1 MPRSEVQNSLL
12 AAFCQEFQGDLAILR
27 REWDAYKPTRR
38 TKLTDLPELRR
49 ILHTIKGSTRL
60 LDFPGVPEMVHDLE
74 EMVLTGLRKKKKPAE
89 FVDALA
95 ALEEEVA
102 RHVGMVERSIATEAV
117 EATGISSWASGASEI
132 PVSAAYGFLLSVDEL
147 LSMSQAVVRAGGT
160 ARLAQQRAGPLA
172 HQAALL
178 AERSRALRNEAR
190 RMSLM
195 PSADLF
201 LGMTEFAGRT
211 ASDNGKSV
219 RVTHNIEKDRL
230 EPDVVLGL
238 RPALLQLVG
247 NAVSHGV
254 ASGSGEITFG
264 FCRETNGLVVWVAD
278 DGPGVD
284 REALGRTVIQGGHLT
299 AKAWNALGES
309 EQLQWIFHPGLST
322 RSEADLSAGRGM
334 GLAVVAETAR
344 RLGGRVEV
352 RSSGRGTEFR
362 LLIPANWNLRAVLR
376 VSSGALHFAVL
387 SAELEGVQAS
397 ALEVETTRCV
407 GDLADLLGYTTS
419 GQQGDYGLLL
429 RTRRGEMVSV
439 AVDYLGDFD
448 DVLVTPLSGFSGLPA
463 ALVGSTPFQ
472 GVPIPVVS
480 PRALLEDP
488 SLPQRS
494 QAPLRKPAG
503 QGSLILV
510 VDDSLPIRSL
520 VSGILDSSGFRV
532 IAAADG
538 QQGLSMASTE
548 GLAGIVCD
556 LHMPVLDGLGFLE
569 RLRENPITATIP
581 FILLTSIDDLENF
594 EKASALGADRCLGK
608 QHFSQ
613 ELLLKML
620 RELL

>member
-12 AAFCQEFQGDLAILR
+12 AAFRQEFQGDLAILR
-27 REWDAYKPTRR
+27 REWDAYKPTRK

-74 EMVLTGLRKKKKPAE
+74 EMVLEGLRKKKKPAE

-95 ALEEEVA
+95 DLEEEVA
-102 RHVGMVERSIATEAV
+102 RHAGLVEVSTETETV
-117 EATGISSWASGASEI
+117 EATGTSSSWAAGASEI

-147 LSMSQAVVRAGGT
+147 LSMSQT
-160 ARLAQQRAGPLA
+160 LAMALAEERAGPLA

-178 AERSRALRNEAR
+178 AERSRALRDQAR
-190 RMSLM
+190 RMSLV

-201 LGMTEFAGRT
+201 LGMTELARRT

-219 RVTHNIEKDRL
+219 RVTHSVEKDRL
-230 EPDVVLGL
+230 ERDVVLGL
-238 RPALLQLVG
+238 RPALLHLVG

-264 FCRETNGLVVWVAD
+264 FRRETNGLVVWVGD
-278 DGPGVD
+278 DGPGLD
-284 REALGRTVIQGGHLT
+284 REALGRAVVQGGHLS

-334 GLAVVAETAR
+334 GLAVVAETAQ

-362 LLIPANWNLRAVLR
+362 LLIPANWNLRSVLR

-387 SAELEGVQAS
+387 SGELEEVQAS
-397 ALEVETTRCV
+397 ALEGQTTKRV

-429 RTRRGEMVSV
+429 RTRRGEMASV
-439 AVDYLGDFD
+439 AVDSLGDFE

-472 GVPIPVVS
+472 GAPMPVVS
-480 PRALLEDP
+480 LRALLEDP
-488 SLPQRS
+488 SLPQKS
-494 QAPLRKPAG
+494 QAAPRKATG
-503 QGSLILV
+503 QGPLILV
-510 VDDSLPIRSL
+510 VDDSLTTRSL

-532 IAAADG
+532 LTAADG
-538 QQGLSMASTE
+538 QQGMGLAGTE
-548 GLAGIVCD
+548 GLAGIVSD
-556 LHMPVLDGLGFLE
+556 LQMPILDGLGFLE
-569 RLRENPITATIP
+569 RLRENPATAAIP
-581 FILLTSIDDLENF
+581 FILLTSIDDVETF

-608 QHFSQ
+608 QNFSQ
-613 ELLLKML
+613 ELLLKTL